1 MIGGPSAPP
10 PPPLVMGMG
19 WLGSAVADPS
29 PHHVPKANV
38 PTYACADGFSHKSR
52 RDGRTDEHAAAYPRS
67 HSLSDR
73 TTHEHADAMPGGL
86 LLPHLLRLHGVSEGL
101 VQ

>member
-1 MIGGPSAPP
+1 MHGVSGGPDDHRRADKQQC
-10 PPPLVMGMG
+10 
-19 WLGSAVADPS
+19 WLQS
-29 PHHVPKANV
+29 
-38 PTYACADGFSHKSR
+38 ACADGFSHKSR